1 MKKLI
6 FACIALLFTLTSLQ
20 SNAQLV
26 GTATMTNSTVASL
39 PFKLG
44 TGAGGKMV
52 VQATVTKVSGTIGG
66 GVALQWS
73 NDNVNWTNV
82 VVTGITATDTLAL
95 TNVALSQKLWYID
108 IPASAYIRLRAT
120 GNNTGV
126 ATVKFYTNYRYLVKP

>member
-6 FACIALLFTLTSLQ
+6 FACIVTLLTLTSLQ

-26 GTATMTNSTVASL
+26 ATATMTNSSVASL

-44 TGAGGKMV
+44 TGTGGKMV

-73 NDNVNWTNV
+73 NDNTNWSNV
-82 VVTGITATDTLAL
+82 VVTGVTATDTLAL

-108 IPASAYIRLRAT
+108 IPASAFIRLRAT

-126 ATVKFYTNYRYLVKP
+126 ATVKFYANYRYLAKP